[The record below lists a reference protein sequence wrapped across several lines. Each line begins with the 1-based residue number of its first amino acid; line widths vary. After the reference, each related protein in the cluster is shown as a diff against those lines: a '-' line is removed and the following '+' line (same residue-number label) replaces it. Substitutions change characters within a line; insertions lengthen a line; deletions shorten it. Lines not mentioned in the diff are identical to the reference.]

1 MEALEVCEVLRE
13 QVESWDLFVAEFF
26 ELAGFLDPV
35 LEVFL
40 VLLMLGV
47 EEF

>member
-35 LEVFL
+35 LEGSL